1 MEESEAYKKAKA
13 DSCAFIIE
21 DGWLVR
27 VMADNS
33 TVRIKYLGPQE
44 VKIDESQRIIKM

>member
-1 MEESEAYKKAKA
+1 MEESKAYKKSKSH
-13 DSCAFIIE
+13 SCAFIIE

-33 TVRIKYLGPQE
+33 RVRIKYIGPQE